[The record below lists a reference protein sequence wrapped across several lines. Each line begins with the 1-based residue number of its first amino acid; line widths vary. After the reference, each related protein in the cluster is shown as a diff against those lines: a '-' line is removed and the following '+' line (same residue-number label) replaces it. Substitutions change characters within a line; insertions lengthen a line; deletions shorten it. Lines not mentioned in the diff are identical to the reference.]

1 MNGQQRVFKPKDTTA
16 SGKQAGIDQVGM
28 AVPRYAPTLAND
40 TKADFLVSKAHRVR
54 RGLRMGLFASALLAT
69 LFVVWVGGSGAY
81 RIFNQRDSELT
92 ANDDFRVVV
101 ERIISAESDGDPNKK
116 NVRSSATG
124 PGQFLDETWLEMIA
138 SYRPA
143 LVAGHSQKE
152 VLKLRRDPELA
163 REITTRLVQRNA
175 KILSKRSLPVTPGTL
190 YLAHFAGAAG
200 AIAILSVPEG
210 DHAASI
216 MARADATG
224 HMTREKIVF
233 ANPFLA
239 DFTVADLK
247 RWADFKMKSSAR

>member
-1 MNGQQRVFKPKDTTA
+1 M
-16 SGKQAGIDQVGM
+16 
-28 AVPRYAPTLAND
+28 
-40 TKADFLVSKAHRVR
+40 
-54 RGLRMGLFASALLAT
+54 
-69 LFVVWVGGSGAY
+69 
-81 RIFNQRDSELT
+81 
-92 ANDDFRVVV
+92 
-101 ERIISAESDGDPNKK
+101 
-116 NVRSSATG
+116 RSSATG

-143 LVAGHSQKE
+143 LVVGHSQKE

-210 DHAASI
+210 EHAASI

-247 RWADFKMKSSAR
+247 RWADFKMKSSGR